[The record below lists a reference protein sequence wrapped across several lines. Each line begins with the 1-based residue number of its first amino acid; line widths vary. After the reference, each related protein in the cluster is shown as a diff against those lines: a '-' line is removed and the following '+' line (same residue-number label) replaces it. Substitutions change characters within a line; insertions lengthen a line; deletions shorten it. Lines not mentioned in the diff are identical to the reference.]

1 MVLGYVSMF
10 ACNCDTTVSA
20 DTRFQSLVKP
30 GEAGI
35 PWKHRCPRG
44 GVRLRAKVL
53 IVEDD
58 PLILDIM
65 RLYLE
70 KAGHDVHVRD
80 DGPQGLEA
88 ARRLVPDVVVLDIML
103 PGLSGL
109 ELLSQLRSTS
119 TVPVLI
125 VTARDRT
132 PDKVHG
138 LRLGADDYLV
148 KPFDPEELVARVD
161 ALLRRSGRL
170 ARPVATR
177 GDLVVDPVE
186 YRAAYRGQD
195 LGLSPREVEMLHILV
210 SAPNRTFTRQQLLDL
225 VWGPAQTVDERAVDT
240 AVTRLRRKLEQTVPS
255 GEGLR
260 VETVWGVG
268 YKFAVDP

>member
-1 MVLGYVSMF
+1 
-10 ACNCDTTVSA
+10 
-20 DTRFQSLVKP
+20 
-30 GEAGI
+30 
-35 PWKHRCPRG
+35 
-44 GVRLRAKVL
+44 
-53 IVEDD
+53 
-58 PLILDIM
+58 M

-70 KAGHDVHVRD
+70 KAGHDVHTRS
-80 DGPQGLEA
+80 DGPTGLEG
-88 ARRLVPDVVVLDIML
+88 ARRLVPDALVLDLML

-109 ELLSQLRSTS
+109 ELLSELRSTS

-132 PDKVHG
+132 PDKVRG

-177 GDLVVDPVE
+177 GELVVDPVQ
-186 YRAAYRGQD
+186 YRACYQGRD
-195 LGLSPREVEMLHILV
+195 LGLSPREVEILHLLV
-210 SAPNRTFTRQQLLDL
+210 SAPNRTFTRQQLLDH
-225 VWGPAQTVDERAVDT
+225 VWGQAQTVDERAVDT
-240 AVTRLRRKLEQTVPS
+240 AVTRLRRKLEQLVPVD
-255 GEGLR
+255 EGLR
-260 VETVWGVG
+260 VQTVWGVG